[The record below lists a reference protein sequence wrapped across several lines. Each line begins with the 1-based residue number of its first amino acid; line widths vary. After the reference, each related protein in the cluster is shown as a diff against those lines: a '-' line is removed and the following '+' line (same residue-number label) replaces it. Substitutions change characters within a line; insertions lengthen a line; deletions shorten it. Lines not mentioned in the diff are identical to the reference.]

1 MVPRL
6 DQRIPFPQPVS
17 RDQPRDVLFRAAA
30 ATWRGHVL
38 QRDPEELTKNDAAAN
53 LVLRAAKNPA
63 MIGTGGWANQLAATA
78 VDDMLVGLA
87 GPCAAAELRRLGLR
101 VEFGQTVCSALKMIL
116 PGSWAMRATGHVQV
130 INSCNW

>member
-1 MVPRL
+1 
-6 DQRIPFPQPVS
+6 VS
-17 RDQPRDVLFRAAA
+17 RDQPRDALFRAAA
-30 ATWRGHVL
+30 AAFRGKVL
-38 QRDPEELTKNDAAAN
+38 QGDPEVLTMGDAAAN

-63 MIGTGGWANQLAATA
+63 LLATGAWANQLAATA
-78 VDDMLVGLA
+78 IDDMLVGLA